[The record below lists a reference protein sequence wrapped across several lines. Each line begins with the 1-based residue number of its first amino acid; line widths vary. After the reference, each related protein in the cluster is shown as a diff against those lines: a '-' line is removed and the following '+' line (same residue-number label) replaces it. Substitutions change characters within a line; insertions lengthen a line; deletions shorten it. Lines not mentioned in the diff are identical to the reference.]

1 MKLILASA
9 SPRRAELLRQADIF
23 FEVIKPSI
31 SEEVGDAND
40 PEDLVRRLALK
51 KALEVS
57 SRLKSGYVL
66 SADTIVVYRNQIL
79 GKPSDPDDARK
90 MLRMLSGEQHM
101 VITGLVL
108 KDISTGCK
116 EIGISKTRVWL
127 KFLTDQ
133 QINAYVA
140 SGEPMD
146 KAGAYGI
153 QGKAALF
160 TEKIEGCYFNVV
172 GLPLSL
178 LFELMTRLEVP
189 IWLSGKDDDNG

>member
-9 SPRRAELLRQADIF
+9 SPRRAELLRQADIL

-40 PEDLVRRLALK
+40 PEDLVRQLAFK

-66 SADTIVVYRNQIL
+66 SADTIVVYGDQIL

-90 MLRMLSGEQHM
+90 MLRMLSGKQHT

-108 KDISTGCK
+108 KDISTGCQ

-127 KFLTDQ
+127 KVLTEQ

-189 IWLSGKDDDNG
+189 TWLSGKDDDNG